1 MKTITTIK
9 SKKLQDGYSVVRNKI
24 DEEGKIYYLDRLYKN
39 GNHIYKEYRYVKVPV
54 EDILYE
60 YLTKNKREIDIKA
73 KEKLKIE
80 TYLNPKVSLDEKIEI
95 IDEEV
100 NNIFHQRL
108 RWDIASFDDIDTRY
122 QMADYDNYF
131 GISFLSQVPN
141 TEEMYIEYL
150 KCYLKVLADPFFF
163 DENIPDEYEFI
174 KDKCEECGFIDS
186 FESYYDKGNKL

>member
-24 DEEGKIYYLDRLYKN
+24 DEDDKVYYLDRLYKN
-39 GNHIYKEYRYVKVPV
+39 GNHIHKEYRYVKVPV

-60 YLTKNKREIDIKA
+60 YLAKKERKTTQKQ
-73 KEKLKIE
+73 KEKLKIQ
-80 TYLNPKVSLDEKIEI
+80 TYKNPNTPIEKKIKIIYDEVS
-95 IDEEV
+95 
-100 NNIFHQRL
+100 NIFAQRL
-108 RWDIASFDDIDTRY
+108 RWDIASFDNKDTRY
-122 QMADYDNYF
+122 DVANWDDYF
-131 GISFLSQVPN
+131 STSFLCEVDN
-141 TEEMYIEYL
+141 KEEMYIEYL

-186 FESYYDKGNKL
+186 FESYYDKAFL